1 MTGFG
6 ILKLLLTK
14 RKKIRKEETI
24 LKTLPNDYQNFIALS
39 RYARWLPEKKRRET
53 WEETVARY
61 FNFMKEHL
69 EENTEY
75 RLTPKIRKKLE
86 EAVLNLD
93 VMPSMRA
100 LMTAGE
106 ALKKNHIAG
115 YNCAYLSV
123 DHPKAF
129 DECLYV
135 LMHGTGVGFSVER
148 QHVNKLPEVPEE
160 IIDVEDT
167 IVVTDSKE
175 GWQSAFRKL
184 VSYLYNGESPLWDT
198 SKVRPKGARLN
209 TFGGRASGPEPLID
223 LFRFTT
229 QIFKESQ
236 GRKLTSYECHRLMA
250 KVAEIVVVGG
260 VRRSA
265 LISLSNLTDERMRNA
280 KTGQWWIDTPEMAL
294 ANNSVCYTEK
304 PDMGIFMKEWLSLY
318 ESKSGERGIFNR
330 EAAINQV
337 AKCGRRDTEHQ
348 FGCNPCSEIILRDGQ
363 FCNLTEVVIRAEDTV
378 NEIIR
383 KVHLATIL
391 GTFQASLTNLRRL
404 RKKWTV
410 NTEEESLLGVSLTG
424 IMDNSFM
431 NGSNKR
437 RGMSE
442 FMGGISLPDFLIKLK
457 EESIKVNKKWSSLL
471 GINPSASITA
481 IKPSGTVSQLV
492 DSSSGIHP
500 RHNDYYLR
508 RVRADVKDPI
518 AQLMKD
524 EGVPCEPDVMKPD
537 SVEVFTFPMKAPEGA
552 VLRDDRTAIEQLE
565 LWLIYQRYY
574 CEHKPSI
581 TVSVKEHEWMEVG
594 AWVYKHFDEV
604 SGVSFLPHSD
614 HTYQQAPY
622 EDCTEGVYLEAVG
635 TMPKELNWDRIK
647 EYELT
652 DTTKGMKTLACTGN
666 VCEIV
671 DLTEEEGDKE

>member
-1 MTGFG
+1 MIEHG
-6 ILKLLLTK
+6 ILNQYLTK
-14 RKKIRKEETI
+14 RKNRKREEII

-61 FNFMKEHL
+61 FDFMEEHL
-69 EENTEY
+69 KENTNQE
-75 RLTPKIRKKLE
+75 LVPKTRKILE
-86 EAVLNLD
+86 EAVLNLE

-100 LMTAGE
+100 LMTAGP
-106 ALKKNHIAG
+106 ALEKNHIAG

-129 DECLYV
+129 DECLFI

-148 QHVNKLPEVPEE
+148 QHIQKLPEIPEE
-160 IIDVEDT
+160 IVDVEDV
-167 IVVTDSKE
+167 IMVTDSKE

-184 VSYLYNGESPLWDT
+184 ILFLYNGEAPLWNT
-198 SKVRPKGARLN
+198 SKVRAKGERLN

-223 LFRFTT
+223 LFMFTV
-229 QIFKESQ
+229 QMFKDAVS
-236 GRKLTSYECHRLMA
+236 RKLTSYECHRLMA

-304 PDMGIFMKEWLSLY
+304 PDIGIFMKEWLSLY

-330 EAAINQV
+330 EAAIKQV
-337 AKCGRRDTEHQ
+337 AKLGRRDVEHQ

-363 FCNLTEVVIRAEDTV
+363 FCNLTEVVVRAGDTQKDIKRKIR
-378 NEIIR
+378 
-383 KVHLATIL
+383 LATIL
-391 GTFQASLTNLRRL
+391 GTFQASLTNLKRL
-404 RKKWTV
+404 RKKWTI
-410 NTEEESLLGVSLTG
+410 NTEEEALLGVSLTG

-431 NGSNKR
+431 NGGLEEKEYY
-437 RGMSE
+437 GKK
-442 FMGGISLPDFLIKLK
+442 SLPEFLQELRK
-457 EESIKVNKKWSSLL
+457 EAVKVNSHWSELL
-471 GINPSASITA
+471 GINPATAITA

-492 DSSSGIHP
+492 DSASGIHP
-500 RHNDYYLR
+500 RHNSYYLR
-508 RVRADVKDPI
+508 RVRADIKDPI

-524 EGVPCEPDVMKPD
+524 EGVPCESDIMKPD
-537 SVEVFTFPMKAPEGA
+537 SVSVFTFPMKAPEGA
-552 VLRDDRTAIEQLE
+552 ILRNDRTAIEQLE
-565 LWLIYQRYY
+565 LWLVYQRFY
-574 CEHKPSI
+574 CEHKPSVTI
-581 TVSVKEHEWMEVG
+581 SVKDHEWMEVG
-594 AWVYKHFDEV
+594 AWVYEHFDEV

-622 EDCTEGVYLEAVG
+622 EDCVEKIYLEAFKD
-635 TMPKELNWDRIK
+635 MPKSVNWSRIE
-647 EYELT
+647 EYELS
-652 DTTKGMKTLACTGN
+652 DTTISMKTMACTGS
-666 VCEIV
+666 VCEMV
-671 DLTEEEGDKE
+671 DLTEEEREIE